1 MCHPVGCG
9 TDQEDAERKRCE
21 ILLELQAAVHRDQRI
36 VPSAHALQEVA
47 VLHARPSTA
56 NDGIHLVAEER
67 RSEINRQVLVKKDA
81 HQPAA

>member
-9 TDQEDAERKRCE
+9 TDQEDAERKRYE
-21 ILLELQAAVHRDQRI
+21 IVLELQAAVHRDQRI
-36 VPSAHALQEVA
+36 VLSAHTLQEVA

-56 NDGIHLVAEER
+56 NDGIHWVAEER